1 MTKTEGR
8 KTGGLSS
15 SDQKSLFFGSIP
27 REWTSDEFD
36 KNIREVLEEVDSV
49 YLPIVPNKR
58 NQNRG
63 FGFARFPSHD
73 AAAQAYKLASKSDFL
88 LGGNCRPNVEWAA
101 EEPENDTKE
110 VSEVKIAFVRDLPS
124 DISEDIV
131 KKLFEPYGKLE
142 KIVLSKKTNGQVG
155 FVHFFKRSDLDN
167 AIKHLNGRSVQY
179 AGSFFKLQV
188 EVARPYEKNKKR
200 AHDDFG
206 EPSSHDTSVS
216 KVLKRQHEVSWLS
229 ARAPKQVEEPIVIDP
244 YEATVISLPDPI
256 KGRLLRILR
265 LGIATRYDIDLR
277 LLRDLKE
284 LPEPISISI
293 LDQFMLSAADVV
305 DKGAFLA
312 ALIPKHVKN
321 LGLNSVKLPAPRY
334 LSRAEPV
341 GDVGSDLPQIYGRSH
356 VVYESTGR
364 VTTNQARYNYTSV
377 RSHSPP
383 ALRYSISRQPGIPK
397 VDTAILSVREPTV
410 PLRSYRKAGTE
421 YPLEAS
427 SSEPV
432 RHQIR
437 MDYAPKL
444 PVTEY
449 SRSPLASILKVDKP
463 TLSLHLP
470 PVTLPSYR
478 RVGTDSPPPVASRDQ
493 PTRQQVRFDPFTGEP
508 YKFDPFTGEPILP
521 ESTQRHN

>member
-1 MTKTEGR
+1 MEGVEYIN
-8 KTGGLSS
+8 GL
-15 SDQKSLFFGSIP
+15 
-27 REWTSDEFD
+27 
-36 KNIREVLEEVDSV
+36 
-49 YLPIVPNKR
+49 
-58 NQNRG
+58 
-63 FGFARFPSHD
+63 
-73 AAAQAYKLASKSDFL
+73 AAARAYKLASKSDFL
-88 LGGNCRPNVEWAA
+88 LGGNCYPNVEWAA
-101 EEPENDTKE
+101 EEPENGTKE

-142 KIVLSKKTNGQVG
+142 KIVLSKKTNAEVG

-200 AHDDFG
+200 AHDDFDK
-206 EPSSHDTSVS
+206 PSRHDTSVS
-216 KVLKRQHEVSWLS
+216 KVLKRQHEVSLLS
-229 ARAPKQVEEPIVIDP
+229 ARAPKQVENMSLKNEFEEPIVIDP

-256 KGRLLRILR
+256 KDRLLRILR
-265 LGIATRYDIDLR
+265 LVIATRYDIDLR

-293 LDQFMLSAADVV
+293 LDQFMLSATDVV

-312 ALIPKHVKN
+312 ALIAKHVKI

-341 GDVGSDLPQIYGRSH
+341 GDVGSDLPRIYGRSH
-356 VVYESTGR
+356 AAYESSAR
-364 VTTNQARYNYTSV
+364 VTTNQARYNNYTSV

-383 ALRYSISRQPGIPK
+383 ELRYSISHQPGIPK
-397 VDTAILSVREPTV
+397 VDTTILSLREPTLS
-410 PLRSYRKAGTE
+410 LRSYRKAGTE
-421 YPLEAS
+421 YPLGAS
-427 SSEPV
+427 SSKPV

-444 PVTEY
+444 PITDY
-449 SRSPLASILKVDKP
+449 SRSPQASILKADKP
-463 TLSLHLP
+463 TLCPHLP
-470 PVTLPSYR
+470 PVTLPSY
-478 RVGTDSPPPVASRDQ
+478 VGTDSPPVASRDQ

-521 ESTQRHN
+521 ESTHRHN